1 MQDSRDN
8 CLVNVCSVCCVSIMC
23 TLAICANIIGFVGLS
38 HTRLIDLEP
47 YCPHNYWEGSL
58 TLIFMR
64 FLVYSVAIGLMACSR
79 HMSEDGANGC
89 CIACVTLLS
98 MMVILSVAV
107 SDTVI
112 TSDAISALNCT
123 TALRNH
129 GRDNDA
135 LLTVSGALYM
145 TLDWIVLVGVCCTC
159 LVGSRTSAEISP
171 C

>member
-1 MQDSRDN
+1 MRVSHDN
-8 CLVNVCSVCCVSIMC
+8 WLLYFCAVCCVSILLI
-23 TLAICANIIGFVGLS
+23 LAMSAGIVGFVGLS

-47 YCPHNYWEGSL
+47 YCPHNYWEGSI

-64 FLVYSVAIGLMACSR
+64 CLVYSVAICLMTCSR
-79 HMSEDGANGC
+79 QMSEDGANGC

-98 MMVILSVAV
+98 MMVILSVTV

-112 TSDAISALNCT
+112 TSNAISALNCT

-145 TLDWIVLVGVCCTC
+145 TLDWIVFVGVCCTC
-159 LVGSRTSAEISP
+159 LVGSRISAEISP